1 MTELVI
7 TRRGSAPPTIFPST
21 LRLTPNSFGAQSSE
35 HVVSGRIRVP
45 RGWTIESPAPLAWF
59 AHPVLEEMTLD
70 RPAVF
75 TLELEFAD
83 GSTSTWARSFNVR
96 LDLRTTF
103 SLEKH
108 AFPERNSARVIG
120 DVSPGDEQFRD
131 TFRLVPGALGRTLF
145 NGLYADIVQLRA
157 EGEHRGGLCSGM
169 ARWAGLR
176 ALRGEDAMPSKDR
189 ALLEIIT
196 LHGRQLKDRAILSS
210 FRWFIKGSP
219 RAAYFAVRDDA
230 LSTGQSLR
238 ALDIGVPRPWR
249 RDIARAVVREGHTIV
264 PFHIRQESP
273 ARAFI
278 DCYDP
283 NRAREVHTIE
293 LHLDTN
299 RYQYRNMVTLD
310 DGGVGMVA
318 VPHEVYAE
326 KGTAFIATAGSLLW
340 RVISKRIS
348 AKS

>member
-1 MTELVI
+1 MTEIVV
-7 TRRGSAPPTIFPST
+7 TRRGSAPPTVFPSS
-21 LRLTPNSFGAQSSE
+21 LRLTPASFGAQRVE
-35 HVVSGRIRVP
+35 QAVRGRVRAP

-59 AHPVLEEMTLD
+59 ARPRLEEMALD
-70 RPAVF
+70 SAAAF
-75 TLELEFAD
+75 TLELEYAD
-83 GSTSTWARSFNVR
+83 GGRTAWTRSFNVR

-103 SLEKH
+103 SAEKH

-120 DVSPGDEQFRD
+120 EVSPGAEQFRD
-131 TFRLVPGALGRTLF
+131 TFRLVPGVLGRTLF

-157 EGEHRGGLCSGM
+157 EGDHRGGLCSGM
-169 ARWAGLR
+169 ARWAGMR
-176 ALRGEDAMPSKDR
+176 ALRDDATRPERDQ
-189 ALLEIIT
+189 ALLQIIT

-283 NRAREVHTIE
+283 NRALETHTIE
-293 LHLDTN
+293 LRLDTN
-299 RYQYRNMVTLD
+299 RYQYRNKVALD
-310 DGGVGMVA
+310 DGGVGMIA

-340 RVISKRIS
+340 RTISKRLP
-348 AKS
+348 AKP